1 MSPRTLLSTA
11 RAAVLAAALAAP
23 SARAQAPGAA
33 SSAPTA
39 QAVAS
44 NGWPMPPKV
53 TPAAQPTPAVREK
66 LGEGDRAFVAG
77 DFKTALFAYQDAT
90 FAQQAYLGSRIKT
103 GRAYLSLR
111 YPAFASFEAE
121 VVLASDPSNPEA
133 AALLDEARRTQP
145 RTGAAP
151 AAESGKPPQRLLK
164 LSAGSAAVPGGGVPG
179 QTSGPAPAASSSG
192 APAAAVAAAPVAAA
206 AQPPAPEP
214 SGPTAAQRY
223 RNGLDLMGK
232 RDWAAAAN
240 EFTEAIALDPRL
252 AVAYSARASARFGLQ
267 KYREAADDYK
277 AALGL
282 DPGLA
287 TPLYGLAE
295 CYRLLGDPAAGE
307 YYKRYADSTA
317 KDVRDD
323 LRAVASQRAQEL
335 SGK

>member
-1 MSPRTLLSTA
+1 MSPRTLIGMASAL
-11 RAAVLAAALAAP
+11 VAALAAP
-23 SARAQAPGAA
+23 AALAQA
-33 SSAPTA
+33 SAQPL
-39 QAVAS
+39 AS

-53 TPAAQPTPAVREK
+53 TPAPQPTPAVREK
-66 LGEGDRAFVAG
+66 LAEGDRAFVAG
-77 DFKTALFAYQDAT
+77 DFKTALFAYEDAT
-90 FAQQAYLGSRIKT
+90 YAQPAYLGSRIKT
-103 GRAYLSLR
+103 GRTYLSLR

-133 AALLDEARRTQP
+133 SALLDEARRTQP
-145 RTGAAP
+145 RAGAAP
-151 AAESGKPPQRLLK
+151 AGESTRPPQRVLK
-164 LSAGSAAVPGGGVPG
+164 LSAGSAAVAGGGVPG
-179 QTSGPAPAASSSG
+179 GTSGPAPAASSSA
-192 APAAAVAAAPVAAA
+192 APAAAAAAPAAVAAASA
-206 AQPPAPEP
+206 PAPEP
-214 SGPTAAQRY
+214 SGPTAAQHY
-223 RNGLDLMGK
+223 RAGLDLMGK
-232 RDWAAAAN
+232 RDWNAAAN
-240 EFTEAIALDPRL
+240 EFSEAIALDPRL

-295 CYRLLGDPAAGE
+295 CYRLLGDPAAAE